1 MFKNLLWTVLCVSV
15 TENRAIASVKSEHI
29 QLLISYNTR
38 IDGLFIQMLQILWF
52 SVFLLR

>member
-1 MFKNLLWTVLCVSV
+1 MLCVSI
-15 TENRAIASVKSEHI
+15 TGNSATASVKSEHI

>member
-1 MFKNLLWTVLCVSV
+1 MFKNLEQTLLCVFV
-15 TENRAIASVKSEHI
+15 TQNGAIALVKSEYI
-29 QLLISYNTR
+29 QLLISYNMR

>member
-1 MFKNLLWTVLCVSV
+1 MFKNLVRTLLCVSV
-15 TENRAIASVKSEHI
+15 TENEAIASVKSEHI
-29 QLLISYNTR
+29 QLLIIYNSR